1 MIHRGVRNRN
11 TALLFVMFLH
21 ITPPPVL
28 SKPPKLYKHWK
39 QFYGCILEKIKKK
52 KISGLLWGKLL
63 GKKKC
68 GFKVTLNTNKYEYKS
83 LSGPWRLAGSV
94 THTTKHTTS
103 QQKEKRKQT
112 LHLWLLPAAPLCS
125 LSLSTATETL
135 RSIFRKQL
143 ICILTFKLSHLM
155 WYTKVPSKMLI
166 KQM

>member
-1 MIHRGVRNRN
+1 
-11 TALLFVMFLH
+11 MFLH

-52 KISGLLWGKLL
+52 KRFLVCFEGSYL
-63 GKKKC
+63 GKKC

-125 LSLSTATETL
+125 LSRSTATETL

-155 WYTKVPSKMLI
+155 VESYTKVPSKMLI